1 MAIGIRK
8 TPHPS
13 QTRFYIVHA
22 NTNPGGRYVVKNITP
37 TPSSLIRFSRLV
49 RSGKFDLF
57 RCETH
62 NVLLKVV
69 IE

>member
-8 TPHPS
+8 HPHPS
-13 QTRFYIVHA
+13 QTRFYIVRSH
-22 NTNPGGRYVVKNITP
+22 PGQRYVVKNITP
-37 TPSSLIRFSRLV
+37 TRSSLIRFSKLV

-69 IE
+69 IV